1 MHTRRGQENQ
11 DRILFSETGRCL
23 FAGLADGVSACACG
37 GQGAQIA
44 CEAAAKL
51 LFEETRYFFNSA
63 EEKIAQLTL
72 DYIRTRL
79 EAAAAAAGRPAAQYA
94 STLSF
99 ACVEKRAGALL
110 LFQLGDSAVFLLRN
124 GVLTPAF
131 PAGRTEER
139 GGVYTTCTA
148 QAHRFANVRLL
159 PAAAAGRV
167 LLCSDGA
174 WRRMYLRDRIDPA
187 AAAAAQASPALLEA
201 FLARTPCAD
210 DASFLC
216 FDPLPETGGG
226 HGEQ

>member
-1 MHTRRGQENQ
+1 MHKQRGQENQ
-11 DRILFSETGRCL
+11 DRVLFSETGRCL
-23 FAGLADGVSACACG
+23 FAGLADGVSSCAFG

-51 LFEETRYFFNSA
+51 LFEETRYFFNSG
-63 EEKIAQLTL
+63 EEKIAVLVTE
-72 DYIRTRL
+72 YIGYRL
-79 EAAAAAAGRPAAQYA
+79 AAAAAAAGRTAAEFA

-99 ACVEKRAGALL
+99 ACVEKRAGSLL
-110 LFQLGDSAVFLLRN
+110 LFQLGDSAVFLLRE

-131 PAGRTEER
+131 PACRTGER
-139 GGVYTTCTA
+139 GGVFTTCTA

-159 PAAAAGRV
+159 PASAAGRV

-174 WRRMYLRDRIDPA
+174 WRRMYSRDRIDPEA
-187 AAAAAQASPALLEA
+187 AAAVQASLALLEA

-216 FDPLPETGGG
+216 FDPLYETGGG